1 MLWTAVL
8 ITLSIFGPYVSGNL
22 RLEQFALI
30 PIFMVV
36 VIMGWPTLMS
46 RPFSPLPVLGT
57 WLGLIGIIMIGT
69 LWRPADLG
77 AYGSPAVS
85 HGLGALL
92 TPVMLIVLTWFWAQQ
107 ASTLRLIT
115 AVAWTVCAAMTAN
128 GLISLIQF
136 ATKNSQIISILPQF
150 WSGGA
155 AGGSVASFSG
165 GNGRYTGIFDQPAV
179 SGIAYGVGLL
189 CLLYLVRSEG
199 RPRSILIWPATLLMT
214 AGGLVAVS
222 KTFVFG
228 ALPILALVVA
238 RTPQVRL
245 RVAAGA
251 AFVGAA
257 VWALA
262 AEHALPSW
270 PSGVAAAKGLV
281 SASSFTSQA
290 TGGRYGS
297 GGTLGPVVGD
307 VLHSSPVIGF
317 GAGGLNV
324 AYDSLWVEIMAMGGL
339 AGLVLMVTVFVL
351 LWTRLTGLR
360 AALGT
365 AERSLAGA
373 ALALAA
379 VVSLGI
385 PSLMTD
391 PAASLLWLILGLL
404 ITGQARRPVRR
415 EAMELRESPPQATAA
430 AV

>member
-22 RLEQFALI
+22 RLEQFVLI

-46 RPFSPLPVLGT
+46 RPFSPLPVLGA

-77 AYGSPAVS
+77 AYGSQAVS

-339 AGLVLMVTVFVL
+339 AGLVLMVTVFAL

-415 EAMELRESPPQATAA
+415 EAMELRESPPQATVA

>member
-22 RLEQFALI
+22 RLEQFVLI

-77 AYGSPAVS
+77 AYGSQAVS

-214 AGGLVAVS
+214 AGGLLAVS